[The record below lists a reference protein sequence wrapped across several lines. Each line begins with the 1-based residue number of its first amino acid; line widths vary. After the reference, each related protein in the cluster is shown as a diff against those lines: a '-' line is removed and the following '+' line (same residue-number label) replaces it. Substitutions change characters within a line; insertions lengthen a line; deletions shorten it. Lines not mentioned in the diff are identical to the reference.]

1 MATGEGRVSEASS
14 SKSNTSSGN
23 KNSPHANQKAKET
36 AGQKYQDA
44 KSQYDELN
52 SKPNKTSDDKK
63 QLKRLESQVNHWKR
77 KQDFSGEN
85 HNQNAKGNR

>member
-52 SKPNKTSDDKK
+52 SKPNKTPDDKK
-63 QLKRLESQVNHWKR
+63 QLKRLENQVNHWKR